1 MFKFSLFLVLF
12 YAAVFG
18 CGNALDYK
26 CTPNETFQ
34 DACNTC
40 KCSSDGLTAACTLAS
55 CVDSS
60 TELPEVSTVTTEAA
74 QAENQT
80 KTTEATLE
88 HIENNNHVCTPN
100 DVKMQDCN
108 RCRCA
113 ANGIGWFCT
122 RRLCGNGS
130 NGHQK
135 RDVAVKSPESPE
147 CVPGKKWNDGCN
159 DCFCTVNGIPA
170 CTLML
175 CSESEQRTSNYKN
188 HRKRS
193 LPIEPNCTPGTT
205 WEQECNTCFCGDTGF
220 AACTL
225 KGCLKKD
232 NIHNIRVHNASAAL
246 RNVSLA
252 EYTAPDFSCEPSES
266 FKLEC
271 NTCKCSADGKGATWC
286 TKKRCV
292 PYE

>member
-1 MFKFSLFLVLF
+1 VLF

-26 CTPNETFQ
+26 CTPNEIFQ
-34 DACNTC
+34 MECNTC
-40 KCSSDGLTAACTLAS
+40 KCSSDGQSASCTDKL

-60 TELPEVSTVTTEAA
+60 TVLSKVLSVTTEAA
-74 QAENQT
+74 ALGENL
-80 KTTEATLE
+80 TTTVETILE

-122 RRLCGNGS
+122 RRLCPGNGS
-130 NGHQK
+130 NGHLK
-135 RDVAVKSPESPE
+135 RAVKSSESPE
-147 CVPGKKWNDGCN
+147 CVPGEKWNDGCN
-159 DCFCTVNGIPA
+159 DCFCTVNGLPA

-175 CSESEQRTSNYKN
+175 CSPMNYKN
-188 HRKRS
+188 HHKRS
-193 LPIEPNCTPGTT
+193 LPIEKNCTPGTT
-205 WEQECNTCFCGDTGF
+205 WQQDCNTCFCGDTGF

-225 KGCLKKD
+225 KGCLD
-232 NIHNIRVHNASAAL
+232 NNFHQIRVHNTSTTL
-246 RNVSLA
+246 KKVSVS
-252 EYTAPDFSCEPSES
+252 EYNDPNFSCEPLGT
-266 FKLEC
+266 FKLDC

-292 PYE
+292 PDE